1 MSTPVPDAAHDV
13 EGAPLALRL
22 ADQCVKCG
30 LCLPH
35 CPTYRVRSEEGES
48 PRGRVA
54 YVKALFQGCLEPSAT
69 ALTQLDDCTA
79 CGSCEAVC
87 PAHVEFRR
95 LLISARAEPRFRR
108 ADRGPRRWLRW
119 LSRRPRWLRA
129 GGAIARALRRW
140 PGRRDSTWTELLGI
154 AAALPA
160 SQPRSSPT
168 HGTGQRGTALL
179 FGGCVAAVADADTR
193 HAAASILARLA
204 YGVVTADAPHCCGAL
219 ALHQGLIDEAET
231 DAVAA
236 RTLIA
241 PLRPDLVVGTA
252 SGCQQRLADA
262 IATPLGRRAID
273 MTTWLATEPR
283 LGGLELRH
291 APRHVALLL
300 PCTQRLL
307 PEVDAIESLLRR
319 IAGVRV
325 SVLPLQPRCC
335 GAAGSYFA
343 DHAEIAGALRAERIE
358 QIRSLAPDEV
368 LTTNVG
374 CRLYL
379 QAGLQ
384 RAGLAIPVRHALA
397 LVADSLVA

>member
-1 MSTPVPDAAHDV
+1 MSTP
-13 EGAPLALRL
+13 APGPAPGTASTALALRL
-22 ADQCVKCG
+22 ADQCVMCG

-35 CPTYRVRSEEGES
+35 CPTYRVRREEGES

-54 YVKALFQGCLEPSAT
+54 YVKALFQGRLEPSAT
-69 ALTQLDDCTA
+69 VLTQLDDCTA

-87 PAHVEFRR
+87 PARVEFRR
-95 LLISARAEPRFRR
+95 LLISARADPRFRR

-119 LSRRPRWLRA
+119 LSRRRRWLRA
-129 GGAIARALRRW
+129 GGAIARVLRRW
-140 PGRRDSTWTELLGI
+140 RGRRDSTWAELLGI
-154 AAALPA
+154 AAALPTSRRRA
-160 SQPRSSPT
+160 PPT
-168 HGTGQRGTALL
+168 HGPGPRGTALL
-179 FGGCVAAVADADTR
+179 FGGCVAALADADTR
-193 HAAASILARLA
+193 HAAATVLARLG
-204 YGVVTADAPHCCGAL
+204 YGVVAADASHCCGAL
-219 ALHQGLIDEAET
+219 ALHQGLIDEAEA
-231 DAVAA
+231 DAATA
-236 RTLIA
+236 RALIA

-252 SGCQQRLADA
+252 SGCQQRIADA
-262 IATPLGRRAID
+262 IATPLGHRAID
-273 MTTWLATEPR
+273 MTTWLAAEPR

-291 APRHVALLL
+291 SPRHVALML

-379 QAGLQ
+379 QAGLR